1 MKSLTTIT
9 VLALALAA
17 SGPALAQLSTNT
29 SAPIDIT
36 GDGLETG
43 NNDCSWTWRG
53 NVEALQDNARLRTD
67 LLTGLQQR
75 NAKSSAQT
83 AAPGAQGGSCGDLI
97 RLEAHGSVYY
107 QTPQQKVHGDH
118 AVYEAA
124 NETLTVTGNVVT
136 VQGQN
141 VLRGERLVVNTKTG
155 QGQMETGVK
164 GRNMPGRVR
173 GVFYPNTKPETASAA
188 NGKPQ
193 TPAAPGKK
201 PAPAAGGK
209 PQPAP
214 AGPSR

>member
-17 SGPALAQLSTNT
+17 SGPALAQLATNAR
-29 SAPIDIT
+29 APIDIT

-43 NNDCSWTWRG
+43 NNDCTWTWRG

-67 LLTGLQQR
+67 LLTGVQQR
-75 NAKSSAQT
+75 GSGGG
-83 AAPGAQGGSCGDLI
+83 AAGPGQGGSCGDLI

-107 QTPQQKVHGDH
+107 VTPQQKVHGDN

-124 NETLTVTGNVVT
+124 NQTLTVTGNVVA

-141 VLRGERLVVNTKTG
+141 VLRGERLVVNTQTG

-164 GRNMPGRVR
+164 GRNKPGRVR
-173 GVFYPNTKPETASAA
+173 GVFYPNAKD
-188 NGKPQ
+188 NQ
-193 TPAAPGKK
+193 QPAA
-201 PAPAAGGK
+201 AG
-209 PQPAP
+209 Q
-214 AGPSR
+214 RR

>member
-67 LLTGLQQR
+67 LLTGIQQR
-75 NAKSSAQT
+75 NNKPGAQ
-83 AAPGAQGGSCGDLI
+83 AAQAAQGGSCGDLL

-107 QTPQQKVHGDH
+107 MTPQQKVHGDD
-118 AVYEAA
+118 AVYEALNA
-124 NETLTVTGNVVT
+124 TLTVTGNVVA

-155 QGQMETGVK
+155 QGQMQTSVK

-173 GVFYPNTKPETASAA
+173 GVFYPNNKPDSA
-188 NGKPQ
+188 N
-193 TPAAPGKK
+193 
-201 PAPAAGGK
+201 AAGGK
-209 PQPAP
+209 PATPAAAGAKPPAP
-214 AGPSR
+214 AGQRR

>member
-1 MKSLTTIT
+1 MKSLTTLT
-9 VLALALAA
+9 VLALTLVA

-53 NVEALQDNARLRTD
+53 NVEALQDNARLRSD

-75 NAKSSAQT
+75 NAKPGAPGAA
-83 AAPGAQGGSCGDLI
+83 AAPGAQSGSCGDLI

-107 QTPQQKVHGDH
+107 VTPQQKVHGDH
-118 AVYEAA
+118 AVYEADNA
-124 NETLTVTGNVVT
+124 TLTVTGNVVA

-155 QGQMETGVK
+155 QGQMQTAVK

-173 GVFYPNTKPETASAA
+173 GVFYPNNKPQTASAAPAA
-188 NGKPQ
+188 NGKP
-193 TPAAPGKK
+193 AATT
-201 PAPAAGGK
+201 PAPAAK

-214 AGPSR
+214 AGPRR

>member
-1 MKSLTTIT
+1 MKSLSTIT

-17 SGPALAQLSTNT
+17 SGPALAQLSTNA

-67 LLTGLQQR
+67 LLTGVQQR
-75 NAKSSAQT
+75 GRAAAGAASAT
-83 AAPGAQGGSCGDLI
+83 GAAAPGGGACGDLL

-107 QTPQQKVHGDH
+107 VTPQQKIHGDD
-118 AVYEAA
+118 AIYEAA
-124 NETLTVTGNVVT
+124 SETLTVTGNVVA
-136 VQGQN
+136 VNGQN
-141 VLRGERLVVNTKTG
+141 VLRGERLVVNTRTG
-155 QGQMETGVK
+155 QGQMQTAVK

-173 GVFYPNTKPETASAA
+173 GVFYPNAKDNPQGASAA
-188 NGKPQ
+188 GAKPQ
-193 TPAAPGKK
+193 PATPPRS
-201 PAPAAGGK
+201 K

-214 AGPSR
+214 AGPRR

>member
-1 MKSLTTIT
+1 MKSLTTMT

-43 NNDCSWTWRG
+43 NNDCTWTWRG

-67 LLTGLQQR
+67 LLTGVQQR
-75 NAKSSAQT
+75 SARAGAQ
-83 AAPGAQGGSCGDLI
+83 PAQGGSCGDLV

-107 QTPQQKVHGDH
+107 VTPQQKVHGDH
-118 AVYEAA
+118 AIYEAA
-124 NETLTVTGNVVT
+124 NETLTVTGNVVA

-155 QGQMETGVK
+155 QGQMQTGVR

-173 GVFYPNTKPETASAA
+173 GVFYPNSKPQAA
-188 NGKPQ
+188 NS
-193 TPAAPGKK
+193 
-201 PAPAAGGK
+201 K

-214 AGPSR
+214 AGQRR